1 MKINLDRFCPHLF
14 IFGLEKNYMS
24 NKVPVVILNG
34 FLGSGKTTMF
44 KSILSQCINK
54 NIVAS
59 AIVNDMSEL
68 DVDGELISNILEE
81 DNSQIFNSI
90 SSCVLSSK
98 KGIKKLDQ
106 SILNSI
112 ENNPEIII
120 IETSGSC
127 HPMPLIKYFKGHDK
141 VKLTGVFVLLDSQ
154 MITHDFN
161 CGINLIPEMQ
171 QNMIDNIRGPIN
183 LLVEQ
188 ILFSSNII
196 LTKTDKVDDNDIQEI
211 CNQIKQINPYVL
223 INSVVHGNISIEFLF
238 DLKEYNYFNVAKL
251 FNELQPIL
259 DQEEKIDKPY
269 NLASN
274 VIKDDRP
281 FHPERL
287 WQVCHKFLD
296 KRIHRSKGFFWL
308 ASRNSQ
314 SLLWN
319 QAASGIN
326 LELIGTWRA
335 SILEDEQNN
344 LFPDELKALKEI
356 ISNQKG
362 RFGDRCC
369 DLTVIGDKD
378 HIDRFTDKLKSCFL
392 TEEEIEKWRN
402 GYSFKDPWPKNIV
415 RLKSHH

>member
-1 MKINLDRFCPHLF
+1 
-14 IFGLEKNYMS
+14 MS
-24 NKVPVVILNG
+24 KEVPVIILNG

-44 KSILSQCINK
+44 KSLLSQCMNK

-68 DVDGELISNILEE
+68 DVDGELISNVLEE
-81 DNSQIFNSI
+81 SNSQIFNSI

-98 KGIKKLDQ
+98 KGIKKLGQ
-106 SILNSI
+106 SIASSI
-112 ENNPEIII
+112 KSNQEVII

-127 HPMPLIKYFKGHDK
+127 HPMPLIKYFEGHNK

-154 MITHDFN
+154 MISQDFN

-171 QNMIDNIRGPIN
+171 QNMIDNIRGPVN

-196 LTKTDKVDDNDIQEI
+196 LTKTDKVDENEIQEI
-211 CNQIKQINPYVL
+211 YNQVKQLNPYAH
-223 INSVVHGNISIEFLF
+223 INSVVHGNLSIEFLF
-238 DLKEYNYFNVAKL
+238 NLKEYNYYNVAKL

-296 KRIHRSKGFFWL
+296 KRIYRSKGFFWL

-326 LELIGTWRA
+326 LEIIGTWRA
-335 SILEDEQNN
+335 SILEDRENK
-344 LFPDELKALKEI
+344 LLPEEVKAIKEI
-356 ISNQKG
+356 LSNQKG

-369 DLTVIGDKD
+369 DLTVIGDIN
-378 HIDRFTDKLKSCFL
+378 HIDRFTDKLKTCFL
-392 TEEEIEKWRN
+392 TEDEIQQWRD
-402 GYSFKDPWPKNIV
+402 GYSFKDPWPKKIV
-415 RLKSHH
+415 RLKPNN

>member
-1 MKINLDRFCPHLF
+1 MLK
-14 IFGLEKNYMS
+14 E
-24 NKVPVVILNG
+24 VPAVILNG

-44 KSILSQCINK
+44 KSLLSQCMK
-54 NIVAS
+54 KKVVVS

-68 DVDGELISNILEE
+68 DVDGELISNFLDE

-90 SSCVLSSK
+90 SSCILSSK
-98 KGIKKLDQ
+98 EGIKKLDQ
-106 SILNSI
+106 SIANSI
-112 ENNPEIII
+112 KNNPELII

-127 HPMPLIKYFKGHDK
+127 HPMPLIKYFKGHNK

-154 MITHDFN
+154 MITQDFN
-161 CGINLIPEMQ
+161 SGINLIPEMQ
-171 QNMIDNIRGPIN
+171 KNMIDNKRGPIN

-188 ILFSSNII
+188 ILFSSNVF
-196 LTKTDKVDDNDIQEI
+196 LTKADKVDDDNVKEI
-211 CNQIKQINPYVL
+211 YKQVKQINPNTD
-223 INSVVHGNISIEFLF
+223 INSVIYGNLSIEFLF
-238 DLKEYNYFNVAKL
+238 NLKEYNYYIVDKL
-251 FNELQPIL
+251 FYELQPIL
-259 DQEEKIDKPY
+259 DKEEKIDKPY
-269 NLASN
+269 DLASN
-274 VIKDDRP
+274 IIKDDRP

-296 KRIHRSKGFFWL
+296 KRIYRSKGFFWL

-326 LELIGTWRA
+326 LEFIGTWRA
-335 SILEDEQNN
+335 SVLDNKQNN
-344 LFPDELKALKEI
+344 LLPEEVIALKEI

-378 HIDRFTDKLKSCFL
+378 HIDRFTEKLKSCFL
-392 TEEEIEKWRN
+392 TEQEIQQWRDGHIFN
-402 GYSFKDPWPKNIV
+402 DPWPKKIV
-415 RLKSHH
+415 RLKSNY